1 MYRNCMQNKSYCAC
15 NNKCNDNKEEDL
27 IEDLDIIDEDLGSS
41 VEIISTETEEG
52 SQLYRAF
59 GGIGAI
65 LRYNVR

>member
-1 MYRNCMQNKSYCAC
+1 MKITN
-15 NNKCNDNKEEDL
+15 EEDL
-27 IEDLDIIDEDLGSS
+27 VEDLANIAEDLGST

-52 SQLYRAF
+52 SKLFRAF

>member
-1 MYRNCMQNKSYCAC
+1 MKITN
-15 NNKCNDNKEEDL
+15 EEDL
-27 IEDLDIIDEDLGSS
+27 IEDLANIAEDLGSS

>member
-1 MYRNCMQNKSYCAC
+1 MTCPQC
-15 NNKCNDNKEEDL
+15 NEKMKITNEEDL
-27 IEDLDIIDEDLGSS
+27 IENLANIAEDLGSS